1 MAKVYKHIEVAN
13 SLYGINTGEIYHT
26 DTNNIYEGYISN
38 FDAFKFHNGYR
49 KQGHSL
55 FYGKDQTGRNG
66 TSLNI
71 NFVLYTAHI
80 TAKSGIVC

>member
-1 MAKVYKHIEVAN
+1 MWQYLSKVYKHKEVAN

-49 KQGHSL
+49 KTRALIILWKGPDRTEWNKL
-55 FYGKDQTGRNG
+55 EY
-66 TSLNI
+66 
-71 NFVLYTAHI
+71 
-80 TAKSGIVC
+80 